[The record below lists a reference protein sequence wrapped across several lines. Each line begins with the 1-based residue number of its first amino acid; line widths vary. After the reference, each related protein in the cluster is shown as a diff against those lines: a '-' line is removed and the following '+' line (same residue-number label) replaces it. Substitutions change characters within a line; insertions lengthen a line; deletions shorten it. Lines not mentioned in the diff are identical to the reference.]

1 MAIEKLPTSVL
12 VLGIAAI
19 VFIAV
24 LIFLLLNKLLK
35 KGIQLGA
42 GDKKLIVGDIEK
54 NVDDKLELFKTDI
67 EKKEKDRLHDEEYRK
82 KLFRQ
87 SGEIDEKTKADER
100 RVIRRI
106 NGTIKEI
113 FLPFVKCEMPML
125 SCVELVKDVL
135 QERVDYNCMRERLT
149 ATERK
154 GYIADILY
162 FIEQDYKAFLHKL
175 PAVPCGTEQYPA
187 WKEIAPQIETIVNE
201 WADEMVKIIARR
213 IKEKIAMYKAEQSAF
228 LLPEYKEICIDYP
241 IKKNIGY
248 LKALG
253 IEQEMYV

>member
-54 NVDDKLELFKTDI
+54 NVDDKLELFKTDM
-67 EKKEKDRLHDEEYRK
+67 EKKERDRLHDEEYRK
-82 KLFRQ
+82 KLFRL
-87 SGEIDEKTKADER
+87 SGEVDEKTKADER

-125 SCVELVKDVL
+125 SVVELIKDVL
-135 QERVDYNCMRERLT
+135 QEKVDYNCMRERLT

-162 FIEQDYKAFLHKL
+162 RIETDYKHFLNKIY
-175 PAVPCGTEQYPA
+175 AVPCGVEKYPS
-187 WKEIAPQIETIVNE
+187 WKEIAPQIETIVND
-201 WADEMVKIIARR
+201 WADKMVKIIARR
-213 IKEKIAMYKAEQSAF
+213 IKEKIAMYKSAQSEF
-228 LLPEYKEICIDYP
+228 LLSEYKEICIDYP

-253 IEQEMYV
+253 IEI

>member
-1 MAIEKLPTSVL
+1 MEHLGNIPL
-12 VLGIAAI
+12 VGWIVIA
-19 VFIAV
+19 FIAV
-24 LIFLLLNKLLK
+24 LIFILLHKVLK
-35 KGIQLGA
+35 KGIQLGD
-42 GDKKLIVGDIEK
+42 GNKKIIVGDIEK

-67 EKKEKDRLHDEEYRK
+67 EKKEKDRLHDEEFRK
-82 KLFRQ
+82 KLFRL

-106 NGTIKEI
+106 NGVIKDV

-125 SCVELVKDVL
+125 SAVELIKDVL

-162 FIEQDYKAFLHKL
+162 FIEQDYKTFLHKL
-175 PAVPCGTEQYPA
+175 PAVPCGVEQYPA
-187 WKEIAPQIETIVNE
+187 WKEIAPKIEHIVND
-201 WADEMVKIIARR
+201 WADEMIRIIARR

-228 LLPEYKEICIDYP
+228 LLPEYKEICISYP
-241 IKKNIGY
+241 IKKNNGY

-253 IEQEMYV
+253 IETEEYV

>member
-1 MAIEKLPTSVL
+1 MEQAGSIPLAGWIV
-12 VLGIAAI
+12 IA
-19 VFIAV
+19 FIAV
-24 LIFLLLNKLLK
+24 LIFILLHKAIK
-35 KGIQLGA
+35 RGVKRDVE
-42 GDKKLIVGDIEK
+42 DKSIIVGDLEK
-54 NVDDKLELFKTDI
+54 NVDNRLEVFKADI

-125 SCVELVKDVL
+125 SVVELIKDVL
-135 QERVDYNCMRERLT
+135 QERVDYNCMRDRLT

-154 GYIADILY
+154 GYITDILY
-162 FIEQDYKAFLHKL
+162 FMEQDYKALLHKL

-187 WKEIAPQIETIVNE
+187 WKEVSPQVERIVND
-201 WADEMVKIIARR
+201 WADEMIRIIGRR

-253 IEQEMYV
+253 IEI

>member
-1 MAIEKLPTSVL
+1 MKFMEQAGNIPLAGWIV
-12 VLGIAAI
+12 IA
-19 VFIAV
+19 FIAV
-24 LIFLLLNKLLK
+24 LIFILLHKAIK
-35 KGIQLGA
+35 KGVKLDVD
-42 GDKKLIVGDIEK
+42 DKSLIVGDIEK
-54 NVDDKLELFKTDI
+54 NVDGRLEVFKADI

-82 KLFRQ
+82 KLFRL

-106 NGTIKEI
+106 NGTIKEV

-175 PAVPCGTEQYPA
+175 PAVPCGTEQYPS
-187 WKEIAPQIETIVNE
+187 WKEIAPQIETIVND
-201 WADEMVKIIARR
+201 WADKMVKIIARR
-213 IKEKIAMYKAEQSAF
+213 IKEKIAMYKSAQSEF
-228 LLPEYKEICIDYP
+228 LLSEYKEICIDYP

-253 IEQEMYV
+253 IEI

>member
-1 MAIEKLPTSVL
+1 MKFMEQAGNIPLAGWIV
-12 VLGIAAI
+12 IA
-19 VFIAV
+19 FIAV
-24 LIFLLLNKLLK
+24 LIFILLHKAIK
-35 KGIQLGA
+35 KGVKLDVD
-42 GDKKLIVGDIEK
+42 DKSLIVGDLEK
-54 NVDDKLELFKTDI
+54 NVDGRLEVFKADI
-67 EKKEKDRLHDEEYRK
+67 EKKEKDRLYDEEYRK

-106 NGTIKEI
+106 NGTIKEV

-125 SCVELVKDVL
+125 SVVELIKDVL
-135 QERVDYNCMRERLT
+135 QEKVDYNCMRERLT

-162 FIEQDYKAFLHKL
+162 RIETDYKHFLNKIY
-175 PAVPCGTEQYPA
+175 AVPCGVEKYPS
-187 WKEIAPQIETIVNE
+187 WKEIAPQIERIVNE
-201 WADEMVKIIARR
+201 WADEMIRIIGRR

-253 IEQEMYV
+253 IEQEAYV

>member
-1 MAIEKLPTSVL
+1 MKFMEQAGNIPLAGWIV
-12 VLGIAAI
+12 IA
-19 VFIAV
+19 FIAV
-24 LIFLLLNKLLK
+24 LIFILLHKAIK
-35 KGIQLGA
+35 KGVKLDVD
-42 GDKKLIVGDIEK
+42 DKSLIVGDLEK
-54 NVDDKLELFKTDI
+54 NVDGRLEVFKADI

-125 SCVELVKDVL
+125 SVVELIKDVL
-135 QERVDYNCMRERLT
+135 QEKVDYNCMRERLT

-162 FIEQDYKAFLHKL
+162 RIETDYKHFLNKIY
-175 PAVPCGTEQYPA
+175 AVPCGVEKYPS
-187 WKEIAPQIETIVNE
+187 WKEIAPQIERIVNE
-201 WADEMVKIIARR
+201 WADEMIRIIGRR

>member
-12 VLGIAAI
+12 VIGIAAI

-24 LIFLLLNKLLK
+24 LIFLLLNRLIK
-35 KGIQLGA
+35 KGIRLGV
-42 GDKKLIVGDIEK
+42 GDKRIIVGDIEK

-67 EKKEKDRLHDEEYRK
+67 EKKEKNRLHDEECRK
-82 KLFRQ
+82 KLFRL

-100 RVIRRI
+100 RVVRRI
-106 NGTIKEI
+106 NGTIKEV
-113 FLPFVKCEMPML
+113 FLPFIKCEMPML
-125 SCVELVKDVL
+125 SVVELVKDVL

-162 FIEQDYKAFLHKL
+162 RIETDYKHFLNKIY
-175 PAVPCGTEQYPA
+175 AVPCGVEKYPS
-187 WKEIAPQIETIVNE
+187 WKEITPQIERIVNE
-201 WADEMVKIIARR
+201 WADEMIRIIGRR

-248 LKALG
+248 LKALC
-253 IEQEMYV
+253 IEQDVYA